1 MDTKLCILIEISVK
15 IRMTKK
21 IEGSYWSCVTNGEF
35 HFTSQIELE
44 IWLIRQQILP
54 YLDLP

>member
-1 MDTKLCILIEISVK
+1 MYFDRNISENK
-15 IRMTKK
+15 NDKK

-54 YLDLP
+54 